1 MGPATTVNSL
11 RALRKKIKLIIFP
24 QDFFIPDFFRI
35 FYYKLINVMKKQR
48 TTKSTPLTIYKS
60 VGPNIYFDGTSY
72 RVRMILNG
80 ERYSKNLS
88 SKRAAVMYRN
98 SLLKTAAV

>member
-1 MGPATTVNSL
+1 
-11 RALRKKIKLIIFP
+11 
-24 QDFFIPDFFRI
+24 
-35 FYYKLINVMKKQR
+35 MKKQR

-60 VGPNIYFDGTSY
+60 VGANIYFDGTSY

>member
-1 MGPATTVNSL
+1 
-11 RALRKKIKLIIFP
+11 
-24 QDFFIPDFFRI
+24 
-35 FYYKLINVMKKQR
+35 MKKQR

-80 ERYSKNLS
+80 QRYSKNLS

-98 SLLKTAAV
+98 SLLKSAV

>member
-1 MGPATTVNSL
+1 
-11 RALRKKIKLIIFP
+11 
-24 QDFFIPDFFRI
+24 
-35 FYYKLINVMKKQR
+35 MKKEK
-48 TTKSTPLTIYKS
+48 TTQSTPLTAYTS

-98 SLLKTAAV
+98 SLLRTA

>member
-1 MGPATTVNSL
+1 
-11 RALRKKIKLIIFP
+11 
-24 QDFFIPDFFRI
+24 
-35 FYYKLINVMKKQR
+35 MKKTR

-98 SLLKTAAV
+98 SLLKTAV

>member
-1 MGPATTVNSL
+1 
-11 RALRKKIKLIIFP
+11 
-24 QDFFIPDFFRI
+24 
-35 FYYKLINVMKKQR
+35 MKKQR

-80 ERYSKNLS
+80 QRYSKNLS

>member
-1 MGPATTVNSL
+1 
-11 RALRKKIKLIIFP
+11 
-24 QDFFIPDFFRI
+24 
-35 FYYKLINVMKKQR
+35 MKKTRATQ
-48 TTKSTPLTIYKS
+48 SQPLTYSS
-60 VGPNIYFDGTSY
+60 VGKNIYFDGTSY

-98 SLLKTAAV
+98 SLLKTA

>member
-1 MGPATTVNSL
+1 MGPATTANSCSQS
-11 RALRKKIKLIIFP
+11 KKIKLIIFP
-24 QDFFIPDFFRI
+24 PDFFIPDFFRI
-35 FYYKLINVMKKQR
+35 FYYKLINVMKKAR

-98 SLLKTAAV
+98 SLLKSAV